1 MSATLTSAAAAPELR
16 ADTPGAVREGPE
28 ANGGERNPAPLVVR
42 DLNVAYHTKVVVWDA
57 DFDAPAGQLVAIVGP
72 NGAGKSTLLKAAL
85 GLIPVASGSVRF
97 FGLPYRE
104 ARHRVAYVPQRESVD
119 WDFPVSAIDVVAMGL
134 YRRLGW
140 CLPVRRKHL
149 ELARA
154 ALAKVGLADYA
165 PRQISQLSGG
175 QQQRVFLARALAQ
188 DADLYL
194 MDEPFASVD
203 AATERAIVEVL
214 RELRSRGRTV
224 VCVHHDLPT
233 VPEYFDHVALLN
245 MRVVAQGP
253 VGRTFTAENLR
264 KTYGA
269 RLTLLEEAAQAVER
283 ARLSQ
288 QHRS

>member
-1 MSATLTSAAAAPELR
+1 M
-16 ADTPGAVREGPE
+16 
-28 ANGGERNPAPLVVR
+28 GERSTEPLPLAVR
-42 DLNVAYHTKVVVWDA
+42 DLNVAYQTKVVVWDA
-57 DFDAPAGQLVAIVGP
+57 DFDAPAGKLVAIVGP

-85 GLIPVASGSVRF
+85 GLLPIASGSVRF
-97 FGLPYRE
+97 FGLPYPK

-119 WDFPVSAIDVVAMGL
+119 WDFPVNAVEVVAMGL

-140 CLPVRRKHL
+140 CLPVRRQQR
-149 ELARA
+149 EQARA
-154 ALAKVGLADYA
+154 ALAKVSLADYA
-165 PRQISQLSGG
+165 ARQISQLSGG
-175 QQQRVFLARALAQ
+175 QQQRVFLARALVQ

-203 AATERAIVEVL
+203 AATERAIVDVL
-214 RELRSRGRTV
+214 RELRSRGKTV

-253 VGRTFTAENLR
+253 VGSTFTAENLR

-283 ARLSQ
+283 ARVTA
-288 QHRS
+288 QHRA

>member
-1 MSATLTSAAAAPELR
+1 MTMTAAAP
-16 ADTPGAVREGPE
+16 TAVT
-28 ANGGERNPAPLVVR
+28 ASPAPPLEVR
-42 DLNVAYHTKVVVWDA
+42 DLNVAYQTKVVVWDA
-57 DFDAPAGQLVAIVGP
+57 DFDAPAGKLVAIVGP
-72 NGAGKSTLLKAAL
+72 NGAGKSTLLKAVL
-85 GLIPVASGSVRF
+85 ELIPRASGSVRV
-97 FGLPYRE
+97 FGQPYRE

-119 WDFPVSAIDVVAMGL
+119 WDFPVSAVEVVTMGL
-134 YRRLGW
+134 YRAIGW
-140 CLPVRRKHL
+140 CLPVRKSHRAA
-149 ELARA
+149 ARA

-165 PRQISQLSGG
+165 DRQISQLSGG

-188 DADLYL
+188 EADLYL

-253 VGRTFTAENLR
+253 VAEAFTVENLR

-269 RLTLLEEAAQAVER
+269 KLTLLEEAAEAVER
-283 ARLSQ
+283 ARVQSA
-288 QHRS
+288 HRDSP

>member
-1 MSATLTSAAAAPELR
+1 MNAAPVSTATSHPPPQQTAVPA
-16 ADTPGAVREGPE
+16 ADI
-28 ANGGERNPAPLVVR
+28 PLVVR
-42 DLNVAYHTKVVVWDA
+42 DLNVAYQTKVVVWDA
-57 DFDAPAGQLVAIVGP
+57 DFDAPPGKLVAIVGP

-85 GLIPVASGSVRF
+85 GLVPVASGSVRF
-97 FGLPYRE
+97 FGLPYRQ
-104 ARHRVAYVPQRESVD
+104 ARRRVAYVPQRESVD
-119 WDFPVSAIDVVAMGL
+119 WDFPVSALDVVAMGL
-134 YRRLGW
+134 YRRIGW
-140 CLPVRRKHL
+140 CLPVRRKDR

-165 PRQISQLSGG
+165 ARQISQLSGG

-188 DADLYL
+188 EADLYL

-253 VGRTFTAENLR
+253 VGETFTTENLR

-283 ARLSQ
+283 GRLSAP
-288 QHRS
+288 HRT